1 MSTTTV
7 TTHPKGT
14 KSLLKRIMD
23 TCKGPNAMPALFT
36 ASFLE
41 SSLLPVPIDLI
52 MAPVCLA
59 QPRKLWQ
66 IALVGACGSVCGAL
80 LAYALGALAYEFA
93 GQWLVGMWGKS
104 DAFADFQSQFAS
116 EGWKAVA
123 IAGVTPIPF
132 KFSAILAGA
141 VAMPLHVFI
150 GVAFTV
156 RLFRFLIIA
165 LVIKSF
171 GRGVK
176 IASEK
181 HSKTMT
187 AAFIILTIA
196 AMLALPLLIDALS
209 ASQEILIY

>member
-1 MSTTTV
+1 MSSTTV

-93 GQWLVGMWGKS
+93 GQWLVGIWGKS
-104 DAFADFQSQFAS
+104 DAFVDFQNQFAS

-132 KFSAILAGA
+132 KFSAILAGT
-141 VAMPLHVFI
+141 VAMPLQVFI
-150 GVAFTV
+150 GISFAV
-156 RLFRFLIIA
+156 RLFRFFIIA
-165 LVIKSF
+165 LVMRTF
-171 GRGVK
+171 GQGFRMVTTK
-176 IASEK
+176 YSR
-181 HSKTMT
+181 T
-187 AAFIILTIA
+187 ATTALILTTIA
-196 AMLALPLLIDALS
+196 AMLLLPVLVDVMS
-209 ASQEILIY
+209 ASPDMIIY